1 MIKSV
6 DKVLESSVGK
16 EVTSTLV
23 TCLVISVEEGVLE
36 LLDLDISVNSISLT
50 SLGLGL
56 GLNFL
61 YNKYIRY
68 IPTRTVC
75 NIDKLNITTGKDP
88 ISTSH
93 RFDSSIMDLDN
104 TDVYIPIANTNG
116 NIYMFKLSLLVLH
129 PHFIIHNA

>member
-16 EVTSTLV
+16 EVTSTLLTGLAIGV
-23 TCLVISVEEGVLE
+23 EGVLE
-36 LLDLDISVNSISLT
+36 VLDLDISVNSISLT

-68 IPTRTVC
+68 IPTTTVC
-75 NIDKLNITTGKDP
+75 NIDILNIITGKDP
-88 ISTSH
+88 ISTPQ